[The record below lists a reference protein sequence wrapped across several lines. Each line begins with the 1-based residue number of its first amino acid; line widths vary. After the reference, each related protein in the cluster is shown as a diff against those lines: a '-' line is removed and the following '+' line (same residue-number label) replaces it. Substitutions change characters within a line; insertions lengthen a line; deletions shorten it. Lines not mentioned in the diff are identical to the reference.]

1 MKITTDYYGVK
12 TIVEIPDDSTSNDV
26 LKAMCNLMFMMG
38 FGEETINESLIYLTD
53 DNSN

>member
-12 TIVEIPDDSTSNDV
+12 TINDV